1 MLMTP
6 LTFDQL
12 ISLASVILAAIVAVA
27 SFAKSAKTDS
37 MERQSAADKLD
48 EIGRGVAETR
58 AVVERLDGKLDSHAD
73 RIARAEVRLDEHERR
88 LKTVEDRCER
98 HMGDTAA

>member
-1 MLMTP
+1 MLNP

-12 ISLASVILAAIVAVA
+12 ISLASVILAAIVAIA
-27 SFAKSAKTDS
+27 SFARGAKADS
-37 MERQSAADKLD
+37 MERQAAADKLD
-48 EIGRGVAETR
+48 EIGRGLSETR

-98 HMGDTAA
+98 HMGDPAA

>member
-1 MLMTP
+1 MLNP

-12 ISLASVILAAIVAVA
+12 ISLASVILAAIVAIA
-27 SFAKSAKTDS
+27 SFARGAKADS
-37 MERQSAADKLD
+37 MERQAAADKLD

-98 HMGDTAA
+98 HMGDSAA

>member
-1 MLMTP
+1 MDFSAI
-6 LTFDQL
+6 TFDQL
-12 ISLASVILAAIVAVA
+12 IALTSVILAAIVAVT
-27 SFAKSAKTDS
+27 SFARNAKADS
-37 MERQSAADKLD
+37 MERQAAADKLD

-73 RIARAEVRLDEHERR
+73 RIARAETRLEEHERR
-88 LKTVEDRCER
+88 IKTVEERCER